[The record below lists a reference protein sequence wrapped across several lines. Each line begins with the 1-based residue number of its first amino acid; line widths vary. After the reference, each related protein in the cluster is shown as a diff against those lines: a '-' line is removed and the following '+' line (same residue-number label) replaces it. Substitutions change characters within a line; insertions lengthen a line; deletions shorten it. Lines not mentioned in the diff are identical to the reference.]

1 MFSHAFDGVPKN
13 VNADITKIN
22 IIFTNTKAFKQ
33 KIFSWNWYMEIQI
46 TKTPLS
52 MNHYGGDNVVI
63 SIFAELLNIKAYDSQ
78 GNKIRSLWNVY
89 KK

>member
-33 KIFSWNWYMEIQI
+33 KTFS
-46 TKTPLS
+46 
-52 MNHYGGDNVVI
+52 
-63 SIFAELLNIKAYDSQ
+63 
-78 GNKIRSLWNVY
+78 
-89 KK
+89 